1 MRNLPV
7 YREKDKILKALEENQ
22 VIIVESPTGSGK
34 TTQMP
39 IILQEAGYDKAGII
53 GITQPRR
60 IAALSIADY
69 IKDQLGLSNN
79 YVACTMR
86 FYDTSDDTTKIKVM
100 TDGILLQELKSDPL
114 LKRYSVIMIDE
125 SHERSLNI
133 DFILGLLK
141 QVLIER
147 QDIRIIISSATI
159 NTKAFSDFYNG
170 AKIISIDS
178 KTYPIEVKYRPL
190 QTSNTD
196 ELYDKI
202 TQIIERQAK
211 DNKGDVL
218 VFLPGEYD
226 IKGVMMTLS
235 KSQYSSYLQVYPLY
249 SRLAKE
255 DQEKVFTPTIDGMT
269 KVVLATNIAETSI
282 TIDGI
287 TCVID
292 PGYAKVNFY
301 NPKTLT
307 SSLNTIG
314 IAKSSA
320 NQRMGRSGRTQEG
333 TCYRFYS
340 QDSFNQRDEY
350 LTEEILRSDLSEVC
364 LRMSDLGIYD
374 YNNFPF
380 ITKPSE
386 SSIKSA
392 EETLY
397 FIDAIDKDRHLTNIG
412 ALMVQFPLLPTQ
424 SRVLVEAILNYPEVL
439 CEIIIALSFLSTK
452 SPFLFPKD
460 NAAKRQQETLQ
471 DPALGDFN
479 VYLKLFHLYE
489 KQVEKKRGEAFC
501 KKYSLDFD
509 CMNEIVHINEQ
520 LCKIVSAMGLSLT
533 SGGSLDQY
541 FICLASGL
549 KQFVCYNYRKGVYKS
564 LTQDSIYIHPA
575 CSWFNSPPKYILAGE
590 IMKTSRTFAR
600 TVSPL
605 NEKILKAIDEKL
617 IDKLKDSRSNTSNG
631 RSGFVT
637 IFSSTYPTDEN
648 NNALIKLNDVD
659 DIIEQA
665 YEVGK
670 VKKGV
675 SLYLVHKGAQTKH
688 TMSLKELVQECSL
701 MAQGLYLYD
710 NQECVMTLRDVAL
723 NLNKVLCFAIDKQK
737 GLIKFS
743 GLQLK
748 NNQVRLKTFS
758 KAPVCIDSTY
768 SALLYVK
775 NNMKRNNKNY
785 NKICKFISRI
795 QASEGL

>member
-1 MRNLPV
+1 MINLPV

-39 IILQEAGYDKAGII
+39 IILQEAGYDKAGVI

-69 IKDQLGLSNN
+69 IKKQLGLNNN

-86 FYDTSDDTTKIKVM
+86 FYDTSDEDTKIKVM
-100 TDGILLQELKSDPL
+100 TDGILLQELKTDPL

-141 QVLIER
+141 QILKER
-147 QDIRIIISSATI
+147 QDIKIIISSATI
-159 NTKAFSDFYNG
+159 NTQAFSTFFND

-178 KTYPIEVKYRPL
+178 KVYPIDVKYRPL
-190 QTSNTD
+190 KTNTSE
-196 ELYDKI
+196 ELYEKI
-202 TQIIERQAK
+202 THIIEKQAK
-211 DNKGDVL
+211 DNLGDVL
-218 VFLPGEYD
+218 VFLPGEFD
-226 IKGVMMTLS
+226 IKGVQLELS
-235 KSQYSSYLQVYPLY
+235 RSQYSSYLQVYPLY

-255 DQEKVFTPTIDGMT
+255 EQELVFTPTKDGYT
-269 KVVLATNIAETSI
+269 KVILATNIAETSI

-292 PGYAKVNFY
+292 PGNAKVNYY

-307 SSLNTIG
+307 SSLLTIP

-333 TCYRFYS
+333 TCYRFYTE
-340 QDSFNQRDEY
+340 DSFKLRDEY

-380 ITKPSE
+380 ITKPSI
-386 SSIKSA
+386 SSLKSA
-392 EETLY
+392 EENLI
-397 FIDAIDKDRHLTNIG
+397 FIDAIDKDRHLTSIG
-412 ALMVQFPLLPTQ
+412 KLMVQFPLLPMH
-424 SRVLVEAILNYPEVL
+424 SRVLVESILNYPEVL

-489 KQVEKKRGEAFC
+489 QQIEKKRCDQFC
-501 KKYSLDFD
+501 KKYSLDIE

-520 LCKIVSAMGLSLT
+520 LCKIVSLMGLSLT
-533 SGGSLDQY
+533 SGGSIDQY

-564 LTQDSIYIHPA
+564 LTQDNIYIHPA
-575 CSWFNSPPKYILAGE
+575 CSWFNAPPKYILAGE

-605 NEKILKAIDEKL
+605 NVSILKAIDENL
-617 IDKLKDSRSNTSNG
+617 VDKLKDSGNENKG
-631 RSGFVT
+631 ARSGFVT
-637 IFSSTYPTDEN
+637 IFNNTYPTDRD

-659 DIIEQA
+659 DIIEKA
-665 YEVGK
+665 YELGK

-675 SLYLVHKGAQTKH
+675 SLYLVHKGAITKH
-688 TMSLKELVQECSL
+688 AMSLREMVQECSL

-710 NQECVMTLRDVAL
+710 QKPCVMSFHDVAV
-723 NLNKVLCFAIDKQK
+723 NLNKVLCFSIDKQK
-737 GLIKFS
+737 GIIKFS
-743 GLQLK
+743 GLSLE
-748 NNQVRLKTFS
+748 NNKIILKTFS

-768 SALLYVK
+768 SALLFIRNKMKK
-775 NNMKRNNKNY
+775 NNKGA
-785 NKICKFISRI
+785 NKINKLIARI
-795 QASEGL
+795 KASEGL